1 MEKIKINK
9 NMTKEQAVLYYLF
22 VDEQLLCAWWDYL
35 EYWDECKYTKDDL
48 RDDPVFVKKMND
60 TMEAVEYWENILD
73 QLKEIINFEDIE
85 NHIASNPQIK
95 KNYLFVR

>member
-35 EYWDECKYTKDDL
+35 EYWDEYKYTKDDL

-85 NHIASNPQIK
+85 NYIASNPQIK

>member
-9 NMTKEQAVLYYLF
+9 NMSKEQAVLYYLF

-35 EYWDECKYTKDDL
+35 EYWDEYKYTKEDL
-48 RDDPVFVKKMND
+48 RDDPTFINKMNN

-85 NHIASNPQIK
+85 NYIASNPQIK
-95 KNYLFVR
+95 KSYLFVR